1 MNNFHPFIIPFCVGT
16 IILFVILLVFFLR
29 WLFLLDKK
37 QRNIVLKNIISL
49 KSCKAIIETIRE
61 CLFHHNIFKIN
72 PILGYMHLSFAFGW
86 FLLIVIGKIETTF
99 YSQTF
104 WDEPWL
110 AIFFRYFENT
120 DVSFKGVTIFT
131 FLMDFC
137 LLFILSGLLLAFIK
151 RFYSKIVGLKKTTK
165 HTLINRI
172 ALSALW
178 CIFPLRLLAESV
190 TAGLKNNGGF
200 LTQSLGNILSF
211 LPLELLQ
218 IPLWW
223 LYSIALC
230 VFFIFLPFTRYMHI
244 FTEILLIFLRKWGVT
259 ETNNKTGFTEI
270 ELNACSCCGICI
282 DVCPLNTEANIN
294 DVQSVYFIK
303 DARNRIVNEH
313 VINNCLMCGRCTK
326 VCPVGLDSTKIRQIY
341 RKKHEYEQENYFQFI
356 NDKPNIQ
363 PYADVIYFAGCM
375 THLTNNIIV
384 AMKNI
389 FNAANV
395 KYWFI
400 DEDKTICCGRP
411 LIQQGFDKQANTL
424 KEKNIQ
430 LILQSGIK
438 TLITSCPICFQSFT
452 KEYNLDIEILH
463 HSQYIER
470 LIKSGKLKVNKST
483 LKTAY
488 HDPCELGRGC
498 NIYEAP
504 RNVLNT
510 VTELVPTALEKENSL
525 CCGYNLA
532 NTALELDN
540 QMKIKNKTYQNL
552 TANNPDV
559 VATACP
565 MCKRAFQHGTNAQIK
580 DIAELVNE
588 NLKI

>member
-1 MNNFHPFIIPFCVGT
+1 M
-16 IILFVILLVFFLR
+16 
-29 WLFLLDKK
+29 K
-37 QRNIVLKNIISL
+37 
-49 KSCKAIIETIRE
+49 
-61 CLFHHNIFKIN
+61 FKIYN
-72 PILGYMHLSFAFGW
+72 H
-86 FLLIVIGKIETTF
+86 
-99 YSQTF
+99 
-104 WDEPWL
+104 
-110 AIFFRYFENT
+110 
-120 DVSFKGVTIFT
+120 
-131 FLMDFC
+131 
-137 LLFILSGLLLAFIK
+137 
-151 RFYSKIVGLKKTTK
+151 
-165 HTLINRI
+165 
-172 ALSALW
+172 
-178 CIFPLRLLAESV
+178 
-190 TAGLKNNGGF
+190 
-200 LTQSLGNILSF
+200 
-211 LPLELLQ
+211 
-218 IPLWW
+218 
-223 LYSIALC
+223 
-230 VFFIFLPFTRYMHI
+230 
-244 FTEILLIFLRKWGVT
+244 
-259 ETNNKTGFTEI
+259 
-270 ELNACSCCGICI
+270 
-282 DVCPLNTEANIN
+282 
-294 DVQSVYFIK
+294 
-303 DARNRIVNEH
+303 
-313 VINNCLMCGRCTK
+313 
-326 VCPVGLDSTKIRQIY
+326 
-341 RKKHEYEQENYFQFI
+341 
-356 NDKPNIQ
+356 
-363 PYADVIYFAGCM
+363 
-375 THLTNNIIV
+375 IIV

-389 FNAANV
+389 FNVANV

>member
-1 MNNFHPFIIPFCVGT
+1 M
-16 IILFVILLVFFLR
+16 
-29 WLFLLDKK
+29 
-37 QRNIVLKNIISL
+37 IVP
-49 KSCKAIIETIRE
+49 TDG
-61 CLFHHNIFKIN
+61 N
-72 PILGYMHLSFAFGW
+72 P
-86 FLLIVIGKIETTF
+86 
-99 YSQTF
+99 
-104 WDEPWL
+104 
-110 AIFFRYFENT
+110 
-120 DVSFKGVTIFT
+120 
-131 FLMDFC
+131 
-137 LLFILSGLLLAFIK
+137 K
-151 RFYSKIVGLKKTTK
+151 RFL
-165 HTLINRI
+165 
-172 ALSALW
+172 
-178 CIFPLRLLAESV
+178 
-190 TAGLKNNGGF
+190 
-200 LTQSLGNILSF
+200 
-211 LPLELLQ
+211 
-218 IPLWW
+218 
-223 LYSIALC
+223 
-230 VFFIFLPFTRYMHI
+230 
-244 FTEILLIFLRKWGVT
+244 
-259 ETNNKTGFTEI
+259 
-270 ELNACSCCGICI
+270 
-282 DVCPLNTEANIN
+282 
-294 DVQSVYFIK
+294 
-303 DARNRIVNEH
+303 
-313 VINNCLMCGRCTK
+313 
-326 VCPVGLDSTKIRQIY
+326 
-341 RKKHEYEQENYFQFI
+341 EQENYFQFI
-356 NDKPNIQ
+356 NDKPNTQ

-411 LIQQGFDKQANTL
+411 LMQQGFEKQANTL
-424 KEKNIQ
+424 KEKNTQ

-540 QMKIKNKTYQNL
+540 QMKYRLDDIEKIKEEIN
-552 TANNPDV
+552 
-559 VATACP
+559 
-565 MCKRAFQHGTNAQIK
+565 
-580 DIAELVNE
+580 DIANHTTYEDGLE
-588 NLKI
+588 YLKKEYEGMV